1 MRILPF
7 LLITIA
13 RICHLKNLPFFL
25 FATLLV
31 LSSCKK
37 PAPTDLSQAALIPF
51 PKEIFPTH
59 ERFCLQKGT
68 VIHVW
73 EEDMIPL
80 AEYLEEMLEAT
91 TQLDIIV
98 EKGDVTSGSAHI
110 YLELM
115 DDNINEEGPAFYE
128 LRIKKKKVHLMSK
141 SPAGVF
147 WGIQTLLQLL
157 PTTPTDDNHWVL
169 ASGTISDAPQY
180 NYRGAMLDVSRHFF
194 GVADVKRFIDLIA
207 LCKINYL
214 HLHLADDQGWRIEI
228 KSWPNLTTHG
238 GSTQVGGGAG
248 GFYTQEDY
256 QEIVRYAQS
265 RYVTIVPEIDMPGH
279 TNAALASY
287 PELNCNGV
295 SPELYTGTEVGFST
309 LCTSREIV
317 YQFVEDV
324 VREIAAITPG
334 PYFHI
339 GGDESHVTEL
349 EDYIPFIERVQ
360 DIVTKYNKQV
370 IGWDEIA
377 HAKLRQDAV
386 VQYWAKAENALRG
399 VAQGTKVLLS
409 PAHKVYLDMQYDSTT
424 HLGLHW
430 AAYIELDSAY
440 LWSPETLVPGIG
452 KENILGIE
460 SPLWTETITN
470 MDEIEYMVFPRLLAH
485 AELGWSPIEA
495 RNWAH
500 FADRLK
506 RYAGHLENL
515 EVDYYPSPVLEW
527 E

>member
-1 MRILPF
+1 MKNSPF
-7 LLITIA
+7 L
-13 RICHLKNLPFFL
+13 L
-25 FATLLV
+25 FATLFV
-31 LSSCKK
+31 LLSCEK
-37 PAPTDLSQAALIPF
+37 PAPTDLSKAALIPF

-59 ERFCLQKGT
+59 ERFCLQNGT

-73 EEDMIPL
+73 EEDMMPL
-80 AEYLEEMLEAT
+80 AKYLEQALEAA

-98 EKGDVTSGSAHI
+98 EIGDVVSGPGHI
-110 YLELM
+110 IVELM
-115 DDNINEEGPAFYE
+115 DDYANEEGPEFYE
-128 LRIKKKKVHLMSK
+128 LSIKKKKVHLMSK
-141 SPAGVF
+141 SPAGLF
-147 WGIQTLLQLL
+147 QGLQTLLQLL
-157 PTTPTDDNHWVL
+157 PTTPPTEDNHWVI
-169 ASGTISDAPQY
+169 ASGVITDAPLY
-180 NYRGAMLDVSRHFF
+180 DYRGAMLDVSRHFF
-194 GVADVKRFIDLIA
+194 GVEDVKRFIDLIA

-238 GSTQVGGGAG
+238 GSTQVDGGAG
-248 GFYTQEDY
+248 GYYTQEDY
-256 QEIVRYAQS
+256 QEIVRYAES
-265 RYVTIVPEIDMPGH
+265 SYVTIVPEIDMPGH

-295 SPELYTGTEVGFST
+295 SPDLYTGTEVGFST
-309 LCTSREIV
+309 LCTSKEIV

-324 VREIAAITPG
+324 VREISAMTPG

-339 GGDESHVTEL
+339 GGDESHVTAL

-360 DIVTKYNKQV
+360 DIVTKYDKQV
-370 IGWDEIA
+370 IGWDEIS

-399 VAQGTKVLLS
+399 VAQGNKVLLS

-424 HLGLHW
+424 ELGLHW

-460 SPLWTETITN
+460 SPLWTETITK

-485 AELGWSPIEA
+485 AELSWSPAEV
-495 RNWAH
+495 RNWPH
-500 FADRLK
+500 FSDRLV
-506 RYAGHLENL
+506 RYAGHLKRL
-515 EVDYYPSPVLEW
+515 DVDYYASPVVKW

>member
-1 MRILPF
+1 MRNLPC
-7 LLITIA
+7 LLIAMLFT
-13 RICHLKNLPFFL
+13 FF
-25 FATLLV
+25 
-31 LSSCKK
+31 SCEQ
-37 PAPTDLSQAALIPF
+37 PAPTDLSKSALIPF

-59 ERFCLQKGT
+59 ERFCLQNGT
-68 VIHVW
+68 VIHVQ
-73 EEDMIPL
+73 EHLLPF
-80 AEYLEEMLEAT
+80 AESMGEALEAAT
-91 TQLDIIV
+91 SLDITV
-98 EKGDVTSGSAHI
+98 ERGDVTSGPSHI
-110 YLELM
+110 YLELLGDKM
-115 DDNINEEGPAFYE
+115 DDEGPGSYE
-128 LRIKKKKVHLMSK
+128 LNIKKKKIYLTSK
-141 SPAGVF
+141 SEAGLF
-147 WGIQTLLQLL
+147 RGLQTLLQLL
-157 PTTPTDDNHWVL
+157 PTTPTEDNHWVV
-169 ASGTISDAPQY
+169 ASGVITDAPQY
-180 NYRGAMLDVSRHFF
+180 DYRGAMLDVSRHFF
-194 GVADVKRFIDLIA
+194 GVDDVKRFIDLIA

-238 GSTQVGGGAG
+238 GSTQVGGGSG
-248 GFYTQEDY
+248 GYYTQNDY
-256 QEIVRYAQS
+256 QEIVRYAES

-309 LCTSREIV
+309 LCTSKEIV
-317 YQFVEDV
+317 YQFVDDV
-324 VREIAAITPG
+324 VREIAAMTPG

-339 GGDESHVTEL
+339 GGDESHVTAL

-360 DIVTKYNKQV
+360 DIVTKYDKQV
-370 IGWDEIA
+370 IGWDEIS
-377 HAKLRQDAV
+377 HAQLREDGV
-386 VQYWAKAENALRG
+386 VQYWAMAENALRG

-424 HLGLHW
+424 ELGLHW

-485 AELGWSPIEA
+485 AELSWSPAEV
-495 RNWAH
+495 RDWPR
-500 FADRLK
+500 FSDRLV
-506 RYAGHLENL
+506 RYAEHLKRL
-515 EVDYYPSPVLEW
+515 DIDYYASPVVTW